1 MRSVISAAARIGV
14 LCSAAVMAGCGG
26 PQTGDQLKISD
37 ADQQRI
43 GQGIKAAMKA
53 GMYDNPMRKPGA
65 AKVRRRRSRR
75 LPRLEQRQQ
84 PESVQPEPQST
95 GL

>member
-65 AKVRRRRSRR
+65 AAKAKAAAKAET
-75 LPRLEQRQQ
+75 PANPATPKQ
-84 PESVQPEPQST
+84 
-95 GL
+95 

>member
-1 MRSVISAAARIGV
+1 MQSVISAAARIVV

-53 GMYDNPMRKPGA
+53 GMYDNPMRKSKAKAKAPAQPA
-65 AKVRRRRSRR
+65 A
-75 LPRLEQRQQ
+75 
-84 PESVQPEPQST
+84 PENPATPEK
-95 GL
+95 